1 MEGVDFELLLGNGSA
16 QLVDLNLPVF
26 RESLIICS
34 NLKWRHD
41 EVNPGDE
48 FGESPAATRTTT
60 LWFRLA
66 LIESER
72 ICKTCRPEFESRKR
86 TGISLDC
93 KFAART
99 DQDWMYCSAC
109 EVEHPTLCF
118 SSEEI
123 LKQSDRVCIART
135 GYVRICAHE
144 VLTWDEMKAGLGD
157 TNDFWTK
164 ITKTCK
170 HPSHKIHQVYPKD
183 DLILPTALAERTRDY
198 YYLTLSAGIHTKSY
212 DEAYHQDDRM
222 NDYVEYRN
230 HMLPLGMMQMA
241 REFDGKSPR
250 IYCEKMVGQ
259 TADIS
264 CEDCPVGYECRRI
277 YHRRSISPR
286 AQSVDLP
293 GHSWYHAISPE
304 SYSYAGRCGVP
315 ETCSD
320 PSCRNYY
327 SSGIPYWH
335 ADHGRRYLQGDYMD
349 FEKSNPLW
357 RKKKNEDSV
366 V

>member
-26 RESLIICS
+26 SGSLIICS
-34 NLKWRHD
+34 DLKWRHD

-48 FGESPAATRTTT
+48 FGESPAATRATT

-99 DQDWMYCSAC
+99 DQDWIYCSAC
-109 EVEHPTLCF
+109 EVEYPTLCF

-123 LKQSDRVCIART
+123 PKQSDRVYIART

-157 TNDFWTK
+157 TNDFWTEF
-164 ITKTCK
+164 TKTCK
-170 HPSHKIHQVYPKD
+170 HSSHKIHQVYPKE
-183 DLILPTALAERTRDY
+183 DLSLPTALAERTRDY

-212 DEAYHQDDRM
+212 DEAYHQDDRITIL
-222 NDYVEYRN
+222 NI
-230 HMLPLGMMQMA
+230 A
-241 REFDGKSPR
+241 TT
-250 IYCEKMVGQ
+250 C
-259 TADIS
+259 
-264 CEDCPVGYECRRI
+264 
-277 YHRRSISPR
+277 YHSI
-286 AQSVDLP
+286 
-293 GHSWYHAISPE
+293 
-304 SYSYAGRCGVP
+304 
-315 ETCSD
+315 
-320 PSCRNYY
+320 
-327 SSGIPYWH
+327 
-335 ADHGRRYLQGDYMD
+335 
-349 FEKSNPLW
+349 
-357 RKKKNEDSV
+357 
-366 V
+366 